1 MHAMMGISGEV
12 GELLDAVKKHV
23 FYKKPLDIEH
33 IIEELGDIEFY
44 MEAFRQCLDIDRRE
58 CLQANID
65 KLLTRYPSGS
75 FSNEDAIARA
85 DKVHEDADDDYDA
98 DDPRY
103 AEQGDGNE

>member
-1 MHAMMGISGEV
+1 MMGISGEV

-23 FYKKPLDIEH
+23 FYKKPLNIEH

-85 DKVHEDADDDYDA
+85 DKSLKE
-98 DDPRY
+98 R
-103 AEQGDGNE
+103 AEEGDGNE